1 MPWQKGQS
9 GNLNGRPK
17 QTPFQDQLRIVMG
30 DSKLKGLGV
39 ADGKKSALRLAVE
52 QLVLAAAKGDQWAI
66 KEIADR
72 TDGKPAQTI
81 DQTINDAR
89 RSNSELDARILELT
103 ERGREDGTG
112 RASGG
117 KAGTNGSGLTH

>member
-52 QLVLAAAKGDQWAI
+52 QLVLAAAKGEQWAI

-89 RSNSELDARILELT
+89 PKT
-103 ERGREDGTG
+103 EFTRDDLGAIIDNASDGSSRTSRANGRGRETD
-112 RASGG
+112 SV
-117 KAGTNGSGLTH
+117 H